1 MKSCTKSTTAPTEPI
16 AAKIVTAP
24 AKLPEL
30 MERHRAFAKVAL
42 ESGTATKYWLELK
55 AYPPGSARSLWLFV
69 GGTWRHLDDPDVG
82 TQDSVQEA
90 FCICPDRLEVRVWYS
105 GTTIVGLVVKSK

>member
-1 MKSCTKSTTAPTEPI
+1 MKSGITAEPTS
-16 AAKIVTAP
+16 AP
-24 AKLPEL
+24 AKLPEV
-30 MERHRAFAKVAL
+30 MARHEAFVKAAVL
-42 ESGTATKYWLELK
+42 GSGIATKYWLELK

-69 GGTWRHLDDPDVG
+69 KGAWRHLDNPNIG

-105 GTTIVGLVVKSK
+105 GSIIVGLVVNSK